1 MNWLRYVLLAVCILS
16 ALAGYRKGLVR
27 TVLSMVSLILV
38 TGLAIWMNPYVTDV
52 LNERTELPQYV
63 EKKCLETF
71 ENNEF
76 LSGENQDVQKK
87 WLESMGVPEELV
99 NQILRSGAVQ
109 EYQDEQLH
117 SLASYAAKA
126 VSEKI
131 MKGIAFF
138 LTLVLAVGFVTIAVK
153 IVELI
158 AKYEI
163 ETQEELAEYLNQAG
177 FAVTQATVS
186 RDIRELKLTK
196 VQSESGK
203 QRYMVLQNQSSFSDK
218 YIRILRDGYMSM
230 DMAQNILVIKTV
242 SGMAMAVAAALDAI
256 QFHEIVGCIAGDDT
270 IMCAIRSVDD
280 TIIVMEKIKKMVED

>member
-52 LNERTELPQYV
+52 LNERTTLPQYV

-99 NQILRSGAVQ
+99 NQILGSGAVR
-109 EYQDEQLH
+109 EYQEEQLH

-138 LTLVLAVGFVTIAVK
+138 LTLVLAVVFVTIAVK

-158 AKYEI
+158 AEI
-163 ETQEELAEYLNQAG
+163 FEPHGRSRTWCRACGAVDLDFLCGGVLLSGDTLGECMHEADPGRYGAG
-177 FAVTQATVS
+177 M
-186 RDIRELKLTK
+186 D
-196 VQSESGK
+196 SG
-203 QRYMVLQNQSSFSDK
+203 
-218 YIRILRDGYMSM
+218 
-230 DMAQNILVIKTV
+230 
-242 SGMAMAVAAALDAI
+242 
-256 QFHEIVGCIAGDDT
+256 E
-270 IMCAIRSVDD
+270 
-280 TIIVMEKIKKMVED
+280 

>member
-52 LNERTELPQYV
+52 LNERTTLPQYV
-63 EKKCLETF
+63 E
-71 ENNEF
+71 
-76 LSGENQDVQKK
+76 KK

-99 NQILRSGAVQ
+99 NQILGSGAVR
-109 EYQDEQLH
+109 EYQEEQLH

-158 AKYEI
+158 AEI
-163 ETQEELAEYLNQAG
+163 PGISFLNRMGGAG
-177 FAVTQATVS
+177 LGVVRAVLWIWIFFAVVYCFQATHWGNVCMKQIQG
-186 RDIRELKLTK
+186 DMALAWIRENNPVLMLLKN
-196 VQSESGK
+196 
-203 QRYMVLQNQSSFSDK
+203 VL
-218 YIRILRDGYMSM
+218 
-230 DMAQNILVIKTV
+230 
-242 SGMAMAVAAALDAI
+242 
-256 QFHEIVGCIAGDDT
+256 
-270 IMCAIRSVDD
+270 
-280 TIIVMEKIKKMVED
+280 

>member
-16 ALAGYRKGLVR
+16 ALAGYQKGLVR

-63 EKKCLETF
+63 
-71 ENNEF
+71 
-76 LSGENQDVQKK
+76 QKK

-99 NQILRSGAVQ
+99 NQILGSGAVR
-109 EYQDEQLH
+109 EYQEEQLH

-158 AKYEI
+158 AEI
-163 ETQEELAEYLNQAG
+163 PGISFLNRMGGAG
-177 FAVTQATVS
+177 LGVVRAVLWIWIFFAVVYCFQATHWGNVCMKQIQG
-186 RDIRELKLTK
+186 DMALAWIRENNPVLMLLKN
-196 VQSESGK
+196 
-203 QRYMVLQNQSSFSDK
+203 VL
-218 YIRILRDGYMSM
+218 
-230 DMAQNILVIKTV
+230 
-242 SGMAMAVAAALDAI
+242 
-256 QFHEIVGCIAGDDT
+256 
-270 IMCAIRSVDD
+270 
-280 TIIVMEKIKKMVED
+280 

>member
-52 LNERTELPQYV
+52 LNERTTLPQYV

-99 NQILRSGAVQ
+99 NQILGSGAVQ
-109 EYQDEQLH
+109 DYQEEQLH

-131 MKGIAFF
+131 MKG
-138 LTLVLAVGFVTIAVK
+138 FVTIAVQ

-158 AKYEI
+158 AEI
-163 ETQEELAEYLNQAG
+163 PGISFLNRMGGAG
-177 FAVTQATVS
+177 LGVVRAVLWIWIFFAVVYCFQATHWGNVCMKQIQG
-186 RDIRELKLTK
+186 DPALAWLRENNPVLLLLKN
-196 VQSESGK
+196 
-203 QRYMVLQNQSSFSDK
+203 VL
-218 YIRILRDGYMSM
+218 
-230 DMAQNILVIKTV
+230 
-242 SGMAMAVAAALDAI
+242 
-256 QFHEIVGCIAGDDT
+256 
-270 IMCAIRSVDD
+270 
-280 TIIVMEKIKKMVED
+280 

>member
-52 LNERTELPQYV
+52 LNERTTLPQYV

-87 WLESMGVPEELV
+87 WLESM
-99 NQILRSGAVQ
+99 AVR
-109 EYQDEQLH
+109 EYQEEQLH

-158 AKYEI
+158 AEI
-163 ETQEELAEYLNQAG
+163 PGISFLNRMGGAG
-177 FAVTQATVS
+177 LGVVRAVLWIWIFFAVVYCFQATHWGNVCMKQIQG
-186 RDIRELKLTK
+186 DMALAWIRENNPVLMLLKN
-196 VQSESGK
+196 
-203 QRYMVLQNQSSFSDK
+203 VL
-218 YIRILRDGYMSM
+218 
-230 DMAQNILVIKTV
+230 
-242 SGMAMAVAAALDAI
+242 
-256 QFHEIVGCIAGDDT
+256 
-270 IMCAIRSVDD
+270 
-280 TIIVMEKIKKMVED
+280 

>member
-99 NQILRSGAVQ
+99 NQILGSGAVR
-109 EYQDEQLH
+109 EYQEEQLH

-138 LTLVLAVGFVTIAVK
+138 LTLVLAVVFVTIAVK

-158 AKYEI
+158 AEI
-163 ETQEELAEYLNQAG
+163 PEPHGRSRTWCRACGAVDLDFLCGGVLLSGDTLGECMHEADPGRYGAG
-177 FAVTQATVS
+177 M
-186 RDIRELKLTK
+186 D
-196 VQSESGK
+196 SG
-203 QRYMVLQNQSSFSDK
+203 
-218 YIRILRDGYMSM
+218 
-230 DMAQNILVIKTV
+230 
-242 SGMAMAVAAALDAI
+242 
-256 QFHEIVGCIAGDDT
+256 E
-270 IMCAIRSVDD
+270 
-280 TIIVMEKIKKMVED
+280 

>member
-52 LNERTELPQYV
+52 LNERTTLPQYV

-99 NQILRSGAVQ
+99 NQILGSGAVQ
-109 EYQDEQLH
+109 DYQEEQLH
-117 SLASYAAKA
+117 SLASYA
-126 VSEKI
+126 
-131 MKGIAFF
+131 
-138 LTLVLAVGFVTIAVK
+138 VK

-158 AKYEI
+158 AEI
-163 ETQEELAEYLNQAG
+163 PGISFLNRMGGAG
-177 FAVTQATVS
+177 LGVVRAVLWIWIFFAVAYCFQATHWGNVCMEQIQG
-186 RDIRELKLTK
+186 DPALAWLRENNPVLLLLKN
-196 VQSESGK
+196 
-203 QRYMVLQNQSSFSDK
+203 VL
-218 YIRILRDGYMSM
+218 
-230 DMAQNILVIKTV
+230 
-242 SGMAMAVAAALDAI
+242 
-256 QFHEIVGCIAGDDT
+256 
-270 IMCAIRSVDD
+270 
-280 TIIVMEKIKKMVED
+280 

>member
-52 LNERTELPQYV
+52 LNERTTLPDY
-63 EKKCLETF
+63 
-71 ENNEF
+71 
-76 LSGENQDVQKK
+76 
-87 WLESMGVPEELV
+87 
-99 NQILRSGAVQ
+99 Q
-109 EYQDEQLH
+109 EEQLH

-158 AKYEI
+158 AEI
-163 ETQEELAEYLNQAG
+163 PGISFLNRMGGAG
-177 FAVTQATVS
+177 LGVVRAVLWIWIFFAVVYCFQATHWGNVCMKQIQG
-186 RDIRELKLTK
+186 DMALAWIRENNPVLMLLKN
-196 VQSESGK
+196 
-203 QRYMVLQNQSSFSDK
+203 VL
-218 YIRILRDGYMSM
+218 
-230 DMAQNILVIKTV
+230 
-242 SGMAMAVAAALDAI
+242 
-256 QFHEIVGCIAGDDT
+256 
-270 IMCAIRSVDD
+270 
-280 TIIVMEKIKKMVED
+280 

>member
-16 ALAGYRKGLVR
+16 ALAGYQKGLVR

-63 EKKCLETF
+63 EKK
-71 ENNEF
+71 
-76 LSGENQDVQKK
+76 

-99 NQILRSGAVQ
+99 NQILGSGAVR
-109 EYQDEQLH
+109 EYQEEQLH

-158 AKYEI
+158 AEI
-163 ETQEELAEYLNQAG
+163 PGISFLNRMGGAG
-177 FAVTQATVS
+177 LGVVRAVLWIWIFFAVVYCFQATHWGNVCMKQIQG
-186 RDIRELKLTK
+186 DMALAWIRENNPVLMLLKN
-196 VQSESGK
+196 
-203 QRYMVLQNQSSFSDK
+203 VL
-218 YIRILRDGYMSM
+218 
-230 DMAQNILVIKTV
+230 
-242 SGMAMAVAAALDAI
+242 
-256 QFHEIVGCIAGDDT
+256 
-270 IMCAIRSVDD
+270 
-280 TIIVMEKIKKMVED
+280 

>member
-16 ALAGYRKGLVR
+16 ALAGYQKGLVR

-38 TGLAIWMNPYVTDV
+38 TGLAIWMNPYVT
-52 LNERTELPQYV
+52 QYV

-99 NQILRSGAVQ
+99 NQILGSGAVR
-109 EYQDEQLH
+109 EYQEEQLH

-158 AKYEI
+158 AEI
-163 ETQEELAEYLNQAG
+163 PGISFLNRMGGAG
-177 FAVTQATVS
+177 LGVVRAVLWIWIFFAVVYCFQATHWGNVCMKQIQG
-186 RDIRELKLTK
+186 DMALAWIRENNPVLMLLKN
-196 VQSESGK
+196 
-203 QRYMVLQNQSSFSDK
+203 VL
-218 YIRILRDGYMSM
+218 
-230 DMAQNILVIKTV
+230 
-242 SGMAMAVAAALDAI
+242 
-256 QFHEIVGCIAGDDT
+256 
-270 IMCAIRSVDD
+270 
-280 TIIVMEKIKKMVED
+280 

>member
-52 LNERTELPQYV
+52 LNERTTLPQYV

-99 NQILRSGAVQ
+99 NQILGSGAVQ
-109 EYQDEQLH
+109 DYQEEQLH

-138 LTLVLAVGFVTIAVK
+138 LTLVLAVVFVTIAVK

-158 AKYEI
+158 TEI
-163 ETQEELAEYLNQAG
+163 PGISFLNRMGGAG
-177 FAVTQATVS
+177 LGVVRAVLWIWIFFAVVYCFQATHWGNVCMKQIQG
-186 RDIRELKLTK
+186 DPALAWLRENNPVLLLLKN
-196 VQSESGK
+196 
-203 QRYMVLQNQSSFSDK
+203 VL
-218 YIRILRDGYMSM
+218 
-230 DMAQNILVIKTV
+230 
-242 SGMAMAVAAALDAI
+242 
-256 QFHEIVGCIAGDDT
+256 
-270 IMCAIRSVDD
+270 
-280 TIIVMEKIKKMVED
+280 

>member
-52 LNERTELPQYV
+52 LNERTTLPQYV

-99 NQILRSGAVQ
+99 KQILTARIQLTIQPFELVIMAEELVNQILGSGAVR
-109 EYQDEQLH
+109 EYQEEQLH

-138 LTLVLAVGFVTIAVK
+138 LTLVLAVVFVTIAVK

-158 AKYEI
+158 AEI
-163 ETQEELAEYLNQAG
+163 PGISFLNRMGGAG
-177 FAVTQATVS
+177 LGVVRAVLWIWIFFAVVYCFQATHWGNVCMKQIQG
-186 RDIRELKLTK
+186 DMALAWIRENNPVLMLLKN
-196 VQSESGK
+196 
-203 QRYMVLQNQSSFSDK
+203 VL
-218 YIRILRDGYMSM
+218 
-230 DMAQNILVIKTV
+230 
-242 SGMAMAVAAALDAI
+242 
-256 QFHEIVGCIAGDDT
+256 
-270 IMCAIRSVDD
+270 
-280 TIIVMEKIKKMVED
+280 

>member
-99 NQILRSGAVQ
+99 NQILGSGAVR
-109 EYQDEQLH
+109 EYQEEQLH
-117 SLASYAAKA
+117 SLASYAAT
-126 VSEKI
+126 SHPSHR
-131 MKGIAFF
+131 G
-138 LTLVLAVGFVTIAVK
+138 
-153 IVELI
+153 
-158 AKYEI
+158 
-163 ETQEELAEYLNQAG
+163 
-177 FAVTQATVS
+177 
-186 RDIRELKLTK
+186 
-196 VQSESGK
+196 
-203 QRYMVLQNQSSFSDK
+203 
-218 YIRILRDGYMSM
+218 
-230 DMAQNILVIKTV
+230 
-242 SGMAMAVAAALDAI
+242 
-256 QFHEIVGCIAGDDT
+256 
-270 IMCAIRSVDD
+270 
-280 TIIVMEKIKKMVED
+280 

>member
-52 LNERTELPQYV
+52 LNERTTLPQYV

-71 ENNEF
+71 E
-76 LSGENQDVQKK
+76 
-87 WLESMGVPEELV
+87 ELV
-99 NQILRSGAVQ
+99 NQILGSGAVQ
-109 EYQDEQLH
+109 DYQEEQLH

-138 LTLVLAVGFVTIAVK
+138 LTLVLAVVFVTIAVK

-158 AKYEI
+158 AEI
-163 ETQEELAEYLNQAG
+163 PGISFLNRMGGAG
-177 FAVTQATVS
+177 LGVVRAVLWIWIFFAVVYCFQATHWGNVCMKQIQG
-186 RDIRELKLTK
+186 DPALAWLRENNPVLLLLKN
-196 VQSESGK
+196 
-203 QRYMVLQNQSSFSDK
+203 VL
-218 YIRILRDGYMSM
+218 
-230 DMAQNILVIKTV
+230 
-242 SGMAMAVAAALDAI
+242 
-256 QFHEIVGCIAGDDT
+256 
-270 IMCAIRSVDD
+270 
-280 TIIVMEKIKKMVED
+280 

>member
-52 LNERTELPQYV
+52 LNERTTLPQYV

-99 NQILRSGAVQ
+99 NQILGSGAVQ
-109 EYQDEQLH
+109 EYQEEQLH
-117 SLASYAAKA
+117 SLVSYAAKA

-138 LTLVLAVGFVTIAVK
+138 LTLVLAVALVTIAVK

-158 AKYEI
+158 AEI
-163 ETQEELAEYLNQAG
+163 PG
-177 FAVTQATVS
+177 
-186 RDIRELKLTK
+186 I
-196 VQSESGK
+196 
-203 QRYMVLQNQSSFSDK
+203 SF
-218 YIRILRDGYMSM
+218 
-230 DMAQNILVIKTV
+230 
-242 SGMAMAVAAALDAI
+242 
-256 QFHEIVGCIAGDDT
+256 
-270 IMCAIRSVDD
+270 
-280 TIIVMEKIKKMVED
+280 